1 MVFDVVTVVAK
12 SLPPAGPWRP
22 LSVVEQRQTSP
33 SDPIASCDVT
43 IDGRLATVRPRA
55 ATDDVADLAGA
66 IGSDLASGLWIDGVH
81 HPPATALVESGL
93 RVGSSIA
100 TRIPPII
107 HDRDPD
113 APIGVAVVA
122 GPSCVPWRPLTSGTH
137 VVGRAPTAEVHVD
150 DPDVELHQGL
160 LEVHAD
166 GAIAFTQLTGR
177 VPARIDAM
185 PCASAQSIEP
195 GRSLQI
201 GSSRLEF
208 RNAPTPAD
216 PAANSAAASPGG
228 SIVES
233 ERDPWRR
240 VVRRGP
246 TMRARAAVEEIAVPE
261 PPRDHRPPPLGGLV
275 GAGVTVAGA
284 GLMAVVLGQAMF
296 ALFAAIGATAALAT
310 WAVGALGSRR
320 RRRRADAAHRRDAAQ
335 FLELL
340 DAAHVVAEHHHRVTY
355 DSVVDLAISA
365 ASRTWEQR
373 VWARRIDEHDPLV
386 ATLGRGSVRWAV
398 PIGADARRGLDP
410 DHLAAVERCECL
422 TDVAVPLPLPPGRVI
437 ALHGDAAAANA
448 VARSIIVQ
456 LATSY
461 GPADVRFVIV
471 TEAADE
477 WSWACWLP
485 HVVPG
490 AVVVEPGD
498 ASAFDDLTVA
508 DPKATLVV
516 TDVPA
521 ALAVRT
527 GALRR
532 FLDTTSARC
541 VVVTPSTVTVPAV
554 CDRVL
559 ELGPSGL
566 GHWRS
571 PESLGESCIHLAGI
585 SRSVAEG
592 TARRLAPLIDPED
605 ATGAAVGPPSGVHLG
620 ELLGPVDAAALARR
634 WSEGGSDPAL
644 AAVIGCSADGTV
656 DIDLVRDGP
665 HGLIAGTTGA
675 GKSEFL
681 RTLVVSLAAH
691 VSPEHLSFVLIDFK
705 GGATFDACAR
715 LPHTVGLVT
724 DLDDGLAERALVS
737 LDAEVRRRERLLR
750 DARAD
755 DLTVYR
761 RNATE
766 PLPRLVV
773 IVDEFATLAKELPE
787 VLAALVGIA
796 QRGRSLGV
804 HLLLATQRPAG
815 VVTDEIR
822 ANTNLRIALRLHDRT
837 DAVDVV
843 GDRLPATFHR
853 NSPGRAA
860 LRLGPDDLV
869 VFQAASCTGPI
880 VPARHEVT
888 VEWRSTDRPRC
899 SSTTTELDALVT
911 AAVAAAQ
918 INGLAAP
925 RRPWVDPLPGVLDR
939 SIVAAEFGADSSTV
953 GVIDDP
959 SKQRRRPL
967 RWTSGNLVL
976 IGALG
981 SGTTTTAIALAA
993 ARLRDNGPDDM
1004 HMYVVDGRGEPLLDP
1019 LAGVAHCGGV
1029 VRCSE
1034 AERIDRLLRRLTDD
1048 IDRRT
1053 LDHARRP
1060 EVILVVDG
1068 FDVLR
1073 TVLSSIERLDAAARL
1088 ERVIQEGPGVGIVTC
1103 ATTDGSS
1110 PAVIA
1115 AAGGAR
1121 WVLHVDDPSTAR
1133 AAGLRTTPPPAIPGR
1148 LCLVESGLVAQVA
1161 FDPEPLAGLPRR
1173 ADGWGPPAIGVL
1185 PAVVD
1190 PDGLVADEGR
1200 RDLLVGTGADD
1211 LLPAAL
1217 RVPAGD
1223 HVFIGGAAATGKST
1237 ALRQLERAWREV
1249 HPAGAVTHVDRHHPL
1264 DVSVLGADEPPVL
1277 IVVDD
1282 ADRVD
1287 DTDGHLAAVVAGR
1300 RPGATVIAAA
1310 RLDAVRVAYGHW
1322 VRDLTRSRCGL
1333 IMTSVGEVD
1342 GELLGVVLPRR
1353 SVIPPRPG
1361 LGWLIDAQGHRLVQ
1375 VAARMPT

>member
-1 MVFDVVTVVAK
+1 M
-12 SLPPAGPWRP
+12 
-22 LSVVEQRQTSP
+22 EQRQTSP
-33 SDPIASCDVT
+33 TEPIPSCDVT
-43 IDGRLATVRPRA
+43 IDDRRATVRPHA
-55 ATDDVADLAGA
+55 ATDLVADLARA
-66 IGSDLASGLWIDGVH
+66 IGSDPERGLWIDGTH
-81 HPPATALVESGL
+81 RPSATTLVDSGL

-100 TRIPPII
+100 TRKPPIPGR
-107 HDRDPD
+107 HG
-113 APIGVAVVA
+113 AEGLTGVSVVA
-122 GPSCVPWRPLTSGTH
+122 GPSCVPWRPLTSGRH
-137 VVGRAPTAEVHVD
+137 VVGRAATADVHVD
-150 DPDVELHQGL
+150 DPDVELHHGVL
-160 LEVHAD
+160 DIDAE
-166 GAIAFTQLTGR
+166 GRIAFTQLTGR

-185 PCASAQSIEP
+185 PCAPAQSIEP

-208 RNAPTPAD
+208 GNAPTQANPT
-216 PAANSAAASPGG
+216 ANSAAASPDG
-228 SIVES
+228 SIVQS

-246 TMRARAAVEEIAVPE
+246 TMQVRGEIVEIAVPQ
-261 PPRDHRPPPLGGLV
+261 PPPDHRSPPLGGLV

-296 ALFAAIGATAALAT
+296 ALFAAIGAAATLTT

-320 RRRRADAAHRRDAAQ
+320 RRRRADTVHRRDTARFVEQ
-335 FLELL
+335 LG
-340 DAAHVVAEHHHRVTY
+340 AAHAAAALHHRVTHR
-355 DSVVDLAISA
+355 SVVDAVNSGA
-365 ASRTWEQR
+365 NREWEQR
-373 VWARRIDEHDPLV
+373 VWARRIGEHDPFV
-386 ATLGRGSVRWAV
+386 ACLGQGTVRWVV
-398 PIGADARRGLDP
+398 PIGADERRRLDP
-410 DHLAAVERCECL
+410 DHLAAVERCERL
-422 TDVAVPLPLPPGRVI
+422 TDVDVPLQLPPGRVI
-437 ALHGDAAAANA
+437 ALHGDTAAAIA
-448 VARSIIVQ
+448 VARSIVIQ
-456 LATSY
+456 LATAH
-461 GPADVRFVIV
+461 GPADLRLVIV
-471 TEAADE
+471 TGAADE
-477 WSWACWLP
+477 WSWADWLP
-485 HVVPG
+485 HGVSDTVVI
-490 AVVVEPGD
+490 EPGD
-498 ASAFDDLTVA
+498 GSAFAELTVA
-508 DPKATLVV
+508 DPRATLVV

-532 FLDTTSARC
+532 FLDATSARC
-541 VVVTPSTVTVPAV
+541 IVVTPSTVTAPAV

-571 PESLGESCIHLAGI
+571 QESLGESCIHLAGV
-585 SRSVAEG
+585 SRSVAERV
-592 TARRLAPLIDPED
+592 ARHLAPLIDPED
-605 ATGAAVGPPSGVHLG
+605 ATDTAIGAPSDVRLG
-620 ELLGPVDAAALARR
+620 DLLGPVDARAIARR
-634 WSEGGSDPAL
+634 WSQGGSDPAP
-644 AAVIGCSADGTV
+644 AALIGRSADGV
-656 DIDLVRDGP
+656 VEIDLVRDGP

-681 RTLVVSLAAH
+681 RTLVVSLAAR

-705 GGATFDACAR
+705 GGATFDACAL

-761 RNATE
+761 RNSTE

-773 IVDEFATLAKELPE
+773 IVDEFATLAKDLPD
-787 VLAALVGIA
+787 VLEALVGIA

-822 ANTNLRIALRLHDRT
+822 ANTNLRIALRVHDRA
-837 DAVDVV
+837 DALDVV

-853 NSPGRAA
+853 NTPGRAA

-869 VFQAASCTGPI
+869 VFQAASCTGAVVPVRDRLI
-880 VPARHEVT
+880 VDWCSVARSQPTSMITEV
-888 VEWRSTDRPRC
+888 E
-899 SSTTTELDALVT
+899 ALV
-911 AAVAAAQ
+911 AAIVAAAEHGG
-918 INGLAAP
+918 IAAP
-925 RRPWVDPLPGVLDR
+925 RRPWVDPLPGVIAR
-939 SIVAAEFGADSSTV
+939 SLVTAEFGTESSAV
-953 GVIDDP
+953 GVVDDP
-959 SKQRRRPL
+959 ARQRRRPL
-967 RWTSGNLVL
+967 QWTSGNLVV
-976 IGALG
+976 IGAHG
-981 SGTTTTAIALAA
+981 SGTTSTAIALAA
-993 ARLRDNGPDDM
+993 ARLRDNGPDDL
-1004 HMYVVDGRGEPLLDP
+1004 HLYVVDGRGEAKLDA
-1019 LAGVAHCGGV
+1019 LAAVAHCGGV

-1034 AERIDRLLRRLTDD
+1034 AERLDRLLRRLTDD

-1053 LDHARRP
+1053 VDHARRP
-1060 EVILVVDG
+1060 SVVLIVDG
-1068 FDVLR
+1068 LDVLR
-1073 TVLSSIERLDAAARL
+1073 TALSSIERIDLAARL
-1088 ERVIQEGPGVGIVTC
+1088 ERVMQEGPAVGIFTC

-1115 AAGGAR
+1115 AAGGDR
-1121 WVLHVDDPSTAR
+1121 WILHVDDPSTAR
-1133 AAGLRTTPPPAIPGR
+1133 AAGLRAPAPPAIPGR
-1148 LCLVESGLVAQVA
+1148 LCLVESGLTAQVA

-1190 PDGLVADEGR
+1190 ADGLIADVGC
-1200 RDLLVGTGADD
+1200 RDLLVGTAADD

-1249 HPAGAVTHVDRHHPL
+1249 HPAGDVVHVDRHHPL
-1264 DVSVLGADEPPVL
+1264 DERVLGPTDGADELPVL

-1287 DTDGHLAAVVAGR
+1287 DTDGHLGAVVAGR
-1300 RPGATVIAAA
+1300 HRGATVIAAA

-1342 GELLGVVLPRR
+1342 GELLGVALPRR
-1353 SVIPPRPG
+1353 SVIPARPG
-1361 LGWLIDAQGHRLVQ
+1361 LAWMIDAQGHRLVQ